1 VTGHFSRL
9 ADEVLQRSPW
19 AQTGRCPRA
28 SWAGFAELL
37 GLASVAPGGGSL
49 FLVCIPFLV
58 QSFIRLNRGR
68 RFIPLLIAVISLINQ
83 GLTPGDAAV
92 IPTALTNRRYA
103 EGIKP
108 GCKNGSCRK
117 LELMRVIKLFNILA
131 ITLFLGLSAADCL
144 AQTTP
149 SGDVV
154 MVLPFENTSNRPE
167 YNWVGESFADSL
179 AELLNKPGLLVVSSD
194 ERELAYQ
201 RLRLPETVIPSR
213 ATAIKLARE
222 SKATMV
228 VIGSYSITPVQDESK
243 PDKGK
248 DDKEKSPTE
257 ALVQMTARV
266 IKVNEGRMLGEVLY
280 GGWATQQ
287 FDFGGPLTTL
297 QTIHGRLAY
306 QILYQRD
313 KALPYSQNQLVDEA
327 TKVPQRAFEAYVKAV
342 LLSERDSRRI
352 NYLKNALRYYADAL
366 GGAIY
371 PQAAFELG
379 RFYMLD
385 GKWKDATEYFIKVQ
399 KKDPHYVE
407 AAFYAALGYAKV
419 GDFGHALAA
428 IVPLSSDVPLIG
440 IYNNAGAIAVQASRE
455 EKKDGE
461 RARLL
466 EQGTSFLT
474 RAAESSP
481 DDPLVHFNY
490 ALALFLAG
498 KYAEAADQLKPVI
511 TADPRDGQA
520 YFLYAKS
527 LEKTGK
533 TETANAADDQARRFL
548 QTYAKWQTEWQK
560 SQSVNGV
567 SLRMRDVLNRD
578 DVANLRRETEIRE
591 NAGTGKEDL
600 LAKARD
606 LYQAGR
612 DDEALPELHR
622 VVMLEPTNAEAYLLS
637 GRINQRRGDQEAAIA
652 ALKTAIFWDPKLID
666 AHILLGR
673 IFLERGDRGEATK
686 FAASAMIID
695 SNNQEAIA
703 LQRQVTMG
711 KN

>member
-1 VTGHFSRL
+1 MRT
-9 ADEVLQRSPW
+9 
-19 AQTGRCPRA
+19 T
-28 SWAGFAELL
+28 
-37 GLASVAPGGGSL
+37 
-49 FLVCIPFLV
+49 
-58 QSFIRLNRGR
+58 FIRL
-68 RFIPLLIAVISLINQ
+68 
-83 GLTPGDAAV
+83 
-92 IPTALTNRRYA
+92 
-103 EGIKP
+103 
-108 GCKNGSCRK
+108 CNG
-117 LELMRVIKLFNILA
+117 LA
-131 ITLFLGLSAADCL
+131 IALFLTLYAPNCFGQSA
-144 AQTTP
+144 
-149 SGDVV
+149 SGTDVV
-154 MVLPFENTSNRPE
+154 MVLSFENTSNHPE

-222 SKATMV
+222 AKASLIVIGTYSVIPVEGESKADKPKPEKDK
-228 VIGSYSITPVQDESK
+228 SSAEAYVQ
-243 PDKGK
+243 
-248 DDKEKSPTE
+248 
-257 ALVQMTARV
+257 LTARV
-266 IKVNEGRMLGEVLY
+266 IKVNEGRTLGQMFD
-280 GGWATQQ
+280 GGWATRQ
-287 FDFGGPLTTL
+287 FDFGGPLTEL
-297 QTIHGRLAY
+297 QKIHGRLAY

-313 KALPYSQNQLVDEA
+313 PALPFSQNQLVQEA

-342 LLSERDSRRI
+342 LVGERDSRRA
-352 NYLKNALRYYADAL
+352 NYLKNALRFYADAL

-379 RFYMLD
+379 RFYMLE
-385 GKWKDATEYFIKVQ
+385 GKWKDATESFTQLQ
-399 KKDPHYVE
+399 KKDPHYAE
-407 AAFYAALGYAKV
+407 AAFYAALGYAKL
-419 GDFGHALAA
+419 GDLGHALAA

-440 IYNNAGAIAVQASRE
+440 IYNNAGAIALQASRE
-455 EKKDGE
+455 EKKEDG

-466 EQGTSFLT
+466 AQGTSFLA
-474 RAAESSP
+474 RAAESST

-490 ALALFLAG
+490 ALALFLSG
-498 KYAEAADQLKPVI
+498 KYAEAADHLKPVI
-511 TADPRDGQA
+511 SADPRDGQA

-527 LEKTGK
+527 LEKVGK
-533 TETANAADDQARRFL
+533 TETANAADDQARRWL
-548 QTYAKWQTEWQK
+548 PTYAKSQTEWQK
-560 SQSVNGV
+560 SLTVSGV
-567 SLRMRDVLNRD
+567 SPRMRDVLNRD
-578 DVANLRRETEIRE
+578 DVATLVKPGISPTDS
-591 NAGTGKEDL
+591 GSGVEDL
-600 LAKARD
+600 LAKARG

-686 FAASAMIID
+686 YATSAMTID